1 MSQSYA
7 PKWIHFKRPLTN
19 VLVPAKKRCQDAVL
33 KRLDS
38 LDTPPKPA
46 KKKGEDATPEEPV
59 VISKEILEQ
68 HAQERK
74 HLTEQKELLTSC
86 LWVLVRSFND
96 LDNDDT
102 EKLNKLR
109 DNNQLLAD
117 LYPIAD
123 LLRNLWT
130 EKNRC
135 EVFKQIRHLMGL
147 CWAIARTHG
156 FKPAHDFGDML
167 LRRLDGIINCGRYGY
182 GSGPLE
188 GSNNAIK
195 VLKRTAYGFLDFDYF
210 RLKILAC
217 LPERGY
223 ARSTL
228 LYGRLNRSLAVTKTG
243 LFECCFHTNP
253 R

>member
-1 MSQSYA
+1 M
-7 PKWIHFKRPLTN
+7 
-19 VLVPAKKRCQDAVL
+19 
-33 KRLDS
+33 
-38 LDTPPKPA
+38 
-46 KKKGEDATPEEPV
+46 
-59 VISKEILEQ
+59 
-68 HAQERK
+68 
-74 HLTEQKELLTSC
+74 
-86 LWVLVRSFND
+86 LVRSFND

-102 EKLNKLR
+102 EKLQKLR
-109 DNNQLLAD
+109 NNNQLLAD

-123 LLRNLWT
+123 SLRNLWT

-135 EVFKQIRHLMGL
+135 EVLKQIRHLMGL

-195 VLKRTAYGFLDFDYF
+195 VLKRTANGFLDFDSF
-210 RLKILAC
+210 RLKILAR

-228 LYGRLNRSLAVTKTG
+228 LYGRLNRSLAVTKAG

>member
-1 MSQSYA
+1 MG
-7 PKWIHFKRPLTN
+7 T
-19 VLVPAKKRCQDAVL
+19 
-33 KRLDS
+33 
-38 LDTPPKPA
+38 
-46 KKKGEDATPEEPV
+46 
-59 VISKEILEQ
+59 ISCRI
-68 HAQERK
+68 
-74 HLTEQKELLTSC
+74 T
-86 LWVLVRSFND
+86 LVRSFND

-102 EKLNKLR
+102 EKLQKLR

-135 EVFKQIRHLMGL
+135 EALQQIRHMMGL

-182 GSGPLE
+182 GSEPLE

-195 VLKRTAYGFLDFDYF
+195 VLKRTAYSFWISTTYASRFLPVYQGVATPEALCYTDASTDLWPS
-210 RLKILAC
+210 LKPVFSSVVFIQIQDESS
-217 LPERGY
+217 P
-223 ARSTL
+223 
-228 LYGRLNRSLAVTKTG
+228 
-243 LFECCFHTNP
+243 P
-253 R
+253 

>member
-1 MSQSYA
+1 M
-7 PKWIHFKRPLTN
+7 
-19 VLVPAKKRCQDAVL
+19 
-33 KRLDS
+33 
-38 LDTPPKPA
+38 
-46 KKKGEDATPEEPV
+46 
-59 VISKEILEQ
+59 
-68 HAQERK
+68 
-74 HLTEQKELLTSC
+74 
-86 LWVLVRSFND
+86 LVRSFND

-102 EKLNKLR
+102 EKLQKLR

-135 EVFKQIRHLMGL
+135 EALQQIRHLMGL

-195 VLKRTAYGFLDFDYF
+195 VLKRTAYRFFGF
-210 RLKILAC
+210 RL
-217 LPERGY
+217 LPPQDSCPPTR
-223 ARSTL
+223 ARLRQKYSVIRTPQPIF
-228 LYGRLNRSLAVTKTG
+228 GR
-243 LFECCFHTNP
+243 H
-253 R
+253 

>member
-1 MSQSYA
+1 MG
-7 PKWIHFKRPLTN
+7 T
-19 VLVPAKKRCQDAVL
+19 
-33 KRLDS
+33 
-38 LDTPPKPA
+38 
-46 KKKGEDATPEEPV
+46 
-59 VISKEILEQ
+59 ISCRI
-68 HAQERK
+68 
-74 HLTEQKELLTSC
+74 T
-86 LWVLVRSFND
+86 LVRSFND

-102 EKLNKLR
+102 EKLQKLR

-135 EVFKQIRHLMGL
+135 EALQQIRHMMGL

-210 RLKILAC
+210 RLKILAR
-217 LPERGY
+217 LPGRGY

-228 LYGRLNRSLAVTKTG
+228 LYGRLNRSLAVTKAG